1 MNSITDR
8 SSSELPTLAEFASQ
22 EKTLQVPLH
31 LLKPA
36 IQNPNF
42 FGRNEVLTLI
52 DEKLLPCGTEQF
64 SQKAFALCGLGGV
77 GKTQVA
83 IEYAFSRRDKFDAVF
98 WIDSDQPTQL
108 SEGFSLI
115 AAHLGHTDSPD
126 QDRVVSRNI
135 ALEWLC
141 NPKKRVSAPTSGPV
155 SDATWLLIFNNVDDL
170 EHIRVFWPQCN
181 LGSILITSR
190 DPLAKRNRDGLD
202 LEPFQPTE
210 AAELLRKLLGLSE
223 SPDCVETSIKLST
236 RLGGLPLAITQV
248 AALIER
254 WDMTLDEFLDYF
266 ESQTSIARVA
276 KNKPV
281 ADTHDHYK
289 HSLFTVWALESLTA
303 SALALLQVMAFLSPD
318 SIQESVLRIPS
329 TGGISTSFPITE
341 DDFIDA
347 RTDLIKVSLIKR
359 NKAVGA
365 KKGDSE
371 LTLHRLVQDVARA
384 QMKDEEQNKILT
396 FALQLLLRSWPGDVL
411 RFDHN
416 SETWEISGNLLPHI
430 LRIQAA
436 FKSRKPYESSMDVRQ
451 DYARLL
457 LFAGWYGLLRSFI
470 LWHI

>member
-1 MNSITDR
+1 MVDSIIDR
-8 SSSELPTLAEFASQ
+8 SSSELPTLVEFASQ

-36 IQNPNF
+36 VQNPHF
-42 FGRNEVLTLI
+42 FGREEVLSFI
-52 DEKLLPCGTEQF
+52 DEKLLPQGQDQSTQR
-64 SQKAFALCGLGGV
+64 AFALCGLGGV

-83 IEYAFSRRDKFDAVF
+83 IQYAFSRQDKFDVVF

-108 SEGFSLI
+108 SEGFSVI
-115 AAHLGHTDSPD
+115 AAHLGHSDSPD

-141 NPKKRVSAPTSGPV
+141 NPKKRGSAHLSE
-155 SDATWLLIFNNVDDL
+155 SDSNATWLLIFNNVDDL

-202 LEPFQPTE
+202 LEPFQPSQ
-210 AAELLRKLLGLSE
+210 AAELLRRLLKLSDTE
-223 SPDCVETSIKLST
+223 ENVDISIKLSIK
-236 RLGGLPLAITQV
+236 LGGLPLAITQV

-254 WDMTLDEFLDYF
+254 WDMTLEEFLAHF

-276 KNKPV
+276 KHKP
-281 ADTHDHYK
+281 ASDTHDYYQ
-289 HSLFTVWALESLTA
+289 HSLFTVWALESLIPG
-303 SALALLQVMAFLSPD
+303 ALALLQVMAFLSPD
-318 SIQESVLRIPS
+318 AIQESLLRSPS
-329 TGGISTSFPITE
+329 VTGRPIGFPTTE

-359 NKAVGA
+359 HKSGGA
-365 KKGDSE
+365 RRGDCE

-384 QMKDEEQNKILT
+384 QMEDGEQKTVLN
-396 FALQLLLRSWPGDVL
+396 FAIRLLLRSWPGEVL
-411 RFDHN
+411 RFDHD
-416 SETWEISGNLLPHI
+416 SSTWEISEGLLPHI
-430 LRIQAA
+430 LKIHTACKVQR
-436 FKSRKPYESSMDVRQ
+436 PYEGSLQAVQ

-457 LFAGWYGLLRSFI
+457 LFTGW
-470 LWHI
+470 